1 MTVEFDPFSRDF
13 FDDPYATYARLRDE
27 APCYHSER
35 YDFYALSRYED
46 VVAAHR
52 DHDTFISSR
61 GLTYEQLS
69 DPDAD
74 VPASIITMD
83 PPDHTRYR
91 KLVSRAFTPRA
102 MAGWE
107 DLVRGIVSGYLEPL
121 VGEPSFDLVGEFA
134 GPFPVEVIS
143 AILGVPEGDRQQIR
157 HWTDTMLRRE
167 EGEAAS
173 GAAAQEAGIAQTMYF
188 LELVAEKRRCPGDD
202 MLSALVA
209 AEVETGDGGTASLD
223 DIEIAAF
230 GTLLGAAGSETVTK
244 LVGNAAVLFH
254 RNPDQWRL
262 VKDGPELHADAVEEI
277 LRYWPPSQYQGRC
290 SAVESEWHGV
300 TVPSGKPVFL
310 LTGAATHDERAYED
324 PDRFDVRREQA
335 LAIGL
340 GHGVHACLGAALA
353 RLESRVAIGEMAARL
368 PDFAVDEAG
377 CERVQMSNVAG
388 YSKVPVHTGH

>member
-13 FDDPYATYARLRDE
+13 FDDPYDTYARLRDE

-35 YDFYALSRYED
+35 YGFYALSRYED

-52 DHDTFISSR
+52 DHVTFISSR

-74 VPASIITMD
+74 VAGSLIMMD
-83 PPDHTRYR
+83 PPEHTRYR

-102 MAGWE
+102 MASWE
-107 DLVRGIVSGYLEPL
+107 GLIREIVVGYLEPL

-167 EGEAAS
+167 EGEATS
-173 GAAAQEAGIAQTMYF
+173 GAAAREAGIAQTIYF
-188 LELVAEKRRCPGDD
+188 MDLVAEKRRNPTDD
-202 MLSALVA
+202 MLSALAA
-209 AEVETGDGGTASLD
+209 AEVETDDGGRASLD

-244 LVGNAAVLFH
+244 LLGNAAVLFH

-262 VKDGPELHADAVEEI
+262 VKGDPGLHAGAVEEV
-277 LRYWPPSQYQGRC
+277 LRYRPPSQYQGRC

-300 TVPSGKPVFL
+300 TVPVGKPVFL

-324 PDRFDVRREQA
+324 PDRFDVKREHA

-340 GHGVHACLGAALA
+340 GHGVHSCLGAALA
-353 RLESRVAIGEMAARL
+353 RLESRVAIGEMAERL
-368 PDFAVDEAG
+368 PDFAVDETG

>member
-102 MAGWE
+102 MASWE

-173 GAAAQEAGIAQTMYF
+173 GVSPTVAAARPA
-188 LELVAEKRRCPGDD
+188 LR
-202 MLSALVA
+202 SARSRHAPRA
-209 AEVETGDGGTASLD
+209 A
-223 DIEIAAF
+223 
-230 GTLLGAAGSETVTK
+230 
-244 LVGNAAVLFH
+244 
-254 RNPDQWRL
+254 
-262 VKDGPELHADAVEEI
+262 
-277 LRYWPPSQYQGRC
+277 PPPR
-290 SAVESEWHGV
+290 
-300 TVPSGKPVFL
+300 
-310 LTGAATHDERAYED
+310 
-324 PDRFDVRREQA
+324 RRESPRPCTSSNWWPRS
-335 LAIGL
+335 G
-340 GHGVHACLGAALA
+340 GARATT
-353 RLESRVAIGEMAARL
+353 
-368 PDFAVDEAG
+368 
-377 CERVQMSNVAG
+377 C
-388 YSKVPVHTGH
+388 